1 MKQSCSSLE
10 NKVSSLE
17 NKVSSLETELSF
29 WKSLKET
36 HYNSLVY
43 NLSIKYKNKQPL
55 WIDIQKITLNE
66 LLSLDSDPEIESQI
80 ETLRNLRYK
89 DRDY

>member
-1 MKQSCSSLE
+1 MKQSFSSLE

-17 NKVSSLETELSF
+17 NKVLSLETELSF

-36 HYNSLVY
+36 HSNSLVY

-55 WIDIQKITLNE
+55 WIDIQKITLSE
-66 LLSLDSDPEIESQI
+66 LLSLDSDPEIESRI
-80 ETLRNLRYK
+80 ETLRNIRYK

>member
-1 MKQSCSSLE
+1 MKQRC
-10 NKVSSLE
+10 SSLE

-36 HYNSLVY
+36 HSNSLVY
-43 NLSIKYKNKQPL
+43 NLSIKYTNKQPL
-55 WIDIQKITLNE
+55 WIDIQKITLSE
-66 LLSLDSDPEIESQI
+66 LQSLDSDPEIKSRI